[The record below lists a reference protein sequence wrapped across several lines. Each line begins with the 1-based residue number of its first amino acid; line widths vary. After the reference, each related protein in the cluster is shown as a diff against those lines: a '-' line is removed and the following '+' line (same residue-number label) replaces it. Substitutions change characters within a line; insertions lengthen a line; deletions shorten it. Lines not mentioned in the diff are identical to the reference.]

1 MSAMIAPVQQQPLT
15 AEQLYLLPDDGRR
28 YELVRG
34 ALVCMAATGGQHGII
49 ASRLDHRLRAFV
61 EAHDLGEV
69 CAAETGFR
77 LAQNPDTVRAP
88 DVSFIARERVP
99 SQGVPEGYWPF
110 APDLAVEVISPSDR
124 FDDVLTKVQDYLR
137 AGTRLVWV
145 FHPRTRT
152 VKVYRAGGEV
162 LLIQGQGE
170 LLGEDVLPGFRC
182 LVGELLA

>member
-1 MSAMIAPVQQQPLT
+1 MGTPVHDQHFT
-15 AEQLYLLPDDGRR
+15 AKEFYLLPDDGNR

-49 ASRLDHRLRAFV
+49 ASRLDHRLRSFV

-88 DVSFIARERVP
+88 DVSFITRDRVAA
-99 SQGVPEGYWPF
+99 QGVPEGYWPF
-110 APDLAVEVISPSDR
+110 APDLAAEVISPSDR
-124 FDDVLTKVQDYLR
+124 FDDVLTKVQEYLR

-145 FHPRTRT
+145 FHPRTKT
-152 VKVYRAGGEV
+152 VTVYRANSEV
-162 LLIQGQGE
+162 QLLQGHAE
-170 LLGEDVLPGFRC
+170 LSGEDVVPGFHCR
-182 LVGELLA
+182 VTELFG

>member
-1 MSAMIAPVQQQPLT
+1 MVTAAQEQLLT
-15 AEQLYLLPDDGRR
+15 AEELHKMPDDGNR

-34 ALVCMAATGGQHGII
+34 ELVCMAATGGQHGII

-88 DVSFIARERVP
+88 DVSFIARERLP
-99 SQGVPEGYWPF
+99 TQGVPEGYWPF
-110 APDLAVEVISPSDR
+110 APDLAAEVISPSDR
-124 FDDVLTKVQDYLR
+124 FDDVLTKVQEYLR

-145 FHPRTRT
+145 FHPRTKT
-152 VKVYRAGGEV
+152 VMVYRANGEV
-162 LLIQGQGE
+162 QLLQGQAE
-170 LLGEDVLPGFRC
+170 LCGEDVLSGFHCR
-182 LVGELLA
+182 VGELFG

>member
-1 MSAMIAPVQQQPLT
+1 MVTPAQERRLT
-15 AEQLYLLPDDGRR
+15 AEELYQLPDDGKR
-28 YELVRG
+28 YELVSGVPVR
-34 ALVCMAATGGQHGII
+34 MAATGGQHGII

-99 SQGVPEGYWPF
+99 SQGIPEGYWPF
-110 APDLAVEVISPSDR
+110 SPDLAVEVISPSDR
-124 FDDVLTKVQDYLR
+124 FDDVLTKVQEYLR
-137 AGTRLVWV
+137 AGTRLVWI

-152 VKVYRAGGEV
+152 VTVYRADGNV
-162 LLIQGQGE
+162 QLLQQQEE
-170 LLGEDVLPGFRC
+170 LNGEDVLPGFRC
-182 LVGELLA
+182 QVGELFG

>member
-1 MSAMIAPVQQQPLT
+1 MASATPEKLLT
-15 AEQLYLLPDDGRR
+15 AEDLLTLPDDDKR

-34 ALVCMAATGGQHGII
+34 ELVCMAATGGRHGII
-49 ASRLDHRLRAFV
+49 ASRLDYRLRAFV

-88 DVSFIARERVP
+88 DVSFIARERLP
-99 SQGVPEGYWPF
+99 AAGAPEGYWPF
-110 APDLAVEVISPSDR
+110 APDLAVEVVSPSDR
-124 FDDVLTKVQDYLR
+124 SDDVLAKVQEYLR

-152 VKVYRAGGEV
+152 VMVYRINGEV
-162 LLIQGQGE
+162 QLLRAQDE
-170 LLGEDVLPGFRC
+170 LSGEDLLPGFHC
-182 LVGELLA
+182 QVDELFA